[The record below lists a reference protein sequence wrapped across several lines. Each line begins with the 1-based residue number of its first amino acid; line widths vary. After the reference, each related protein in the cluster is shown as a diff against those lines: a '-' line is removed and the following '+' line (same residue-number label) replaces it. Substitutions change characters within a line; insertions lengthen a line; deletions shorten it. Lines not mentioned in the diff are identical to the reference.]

1 MGLIRLVLLL
11 LLVFAAITLWKRFKL
26 WQQQRNTSQD
36 SEQPALMVR
45 CAHCRVHLPAD
56 QAFPGNGRHYCCP
69 EHRDADQQP

>member
-11 LLVFAAITLWKRFKL
+11 LLVLAAITLWKRFKL

-56 QAFPGNGRHYCCP
+56 
-69 EHRDADQQP
+69 